1 MKEETRAVNQAI
13 ETIDHP
19 LDIKRPS
26 MWRDIVRDRWLYLM
40 LVPGVL
46 YFLIFKYGPMW
57 GLVIAFQDY
66 KPYFGVLNSEWVG
79 FAHFIRFFSEDQFWI
94 LFRNTAMLALYN
106 LTFVFPAPIILALM
120 MNEVRV
126 ALFKRTVQ
134 TLVYV
139 PHFVSW
145 VVVVGIFY
153 MLLTTE
159 GGIINELI
167 VMMGG
172 EKIPFLLSSDWFR
185 PLITMQTIWKEAG
198 WGTIIYL
205 AALAGVDPQL
215 YEAARI
221 DGAGRWRQMWHITLP
236 GIRSTIVILLI
247 LRMGD
252 FLDTSFEQVFLMLN
266 TMNRDVGEVFDTY
279 VYTRG
284 MTQAQYSYSA
294 AVGMF
299 KSVFGLVL
307 VLGANWLAK
316 KFGEEGIY

>member
-106 LTFVFPAPIILALM
+106 LTFAFPAPIILALM

-167 VMMGG
+167 AMMGG